1 VREMQADDNAWP
13 RCGARI
19 STARAWASRAEQLS
33 SEELL
38 VVDAAELLGW
48 RPGVGLVPAQD
59 AREPLLVAD
68 SWLLEDGTVRGLDL
82 HEQRFRSSCTT
93 SGLDPDEVTEF
104 WHALR
109 DRLPRTGVWFPRAE
123 LVTGAGLR
131 LRLRPAPPRTSE
143 VNVLVHTGPDTRQ
156 APRRKGPDLD
166 RLGAL
171 RQRAIEAGA
180 NEALLVTPSGFVL
193 EGATSSLLWWE
204 DEDVLCAPDTTLRV
218 LPGVTTE
225 LLRRAALARGITV
238 RRRRARL
245 AELAG
250 REAWLVNA
258 LHGIRPVRSWV
269 GSAVPAGAPTRA
281 DAWRQWW
288 SELAEALPAPAIT
301 LPSPA

>member
-1 VREMQADDNAWP
+1 
-13 RCGARI
+13 
-19 STARAWASRAEQLS
+19 
-33 SEELL
+33 
-38 VVDAAELLGW
+38 VDAADLLGW
-48 RPGVGLVPAQD
+48 RPGVGLVPARD
-59 AREPLLVAD
+59 AGEPLLVAD
-68 SWLLEDGTVRGLDL
+68 SWLLDHGTVRGLEL
-82 HEQRFRSSCTT
+82 HERRFRSSCT
-93 SGLDPDEVTEF
+93 SAGLDPDEVAEF

-109 DRLPRTGVWFPRAE
+109 ETLPRNGVWFPRAE

-143 VNVLVHTGPDTRQ
+143 VDVLVHTGPDARQ

-166 RLGAL
+166 LLGAL
-171 RQRAIEAGA
+171 RQQAIEAGA

-193 EGATSSLLWWE
+193 EGATSSLLWW

-225 LLRRAALARGITV
+225 LIRRAALARGITV

-245 AELAG
+245 ADLAG

-281 DAWRQWW
+281 AAWRQWW
-288 SELAEALPAPAIT
+288 AELARALPMPA
-301 LPSPA
+301 LAAARQA